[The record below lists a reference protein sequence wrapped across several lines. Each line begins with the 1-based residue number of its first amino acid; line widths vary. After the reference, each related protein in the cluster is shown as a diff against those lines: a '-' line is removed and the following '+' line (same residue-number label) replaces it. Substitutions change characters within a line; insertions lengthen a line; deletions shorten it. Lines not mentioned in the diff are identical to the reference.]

1 MGAANESEQLQH
13 WLAGSPVDTI
23 LNLYEEQVFLNL
35 ARDGAELG
43 LVLLPQCGADQL
55 AEVMGLGFSSALQF
69 EAGLSCSAD
78 GKQVSLTR
86 YLPGVLN
93 WVAAG
98 AALQALLE
106 QAAAWR
112 IMLSSAAP
120 AASKP
125 AAPGHTVHGLRD
137 AQRQQQRLLGLLQE
151 KKS

>member
-1 MGAANESEQLQH
+1 MGAANEREQLQH

-23 LNLYEEQVFLNL
+23 LDLYEEQVFLNL

-43 LVLLPQCGADQL
+43 LVLMPQGGADQL

-78 GKQVSLTR
+78 GKQVLLTR
-86 YLPGVLN
+86 WLPGVRN
-93 WVAAG
+93 WIAAG

-106 QAAAWR
+106 QGAAWR
-112 IMLSSAAP
+112 HMLNQQGPSAA
-120 AASKP
+120 KP
-125 AAPGHTVHGLRD
+125 AAPGQSVHGLRD